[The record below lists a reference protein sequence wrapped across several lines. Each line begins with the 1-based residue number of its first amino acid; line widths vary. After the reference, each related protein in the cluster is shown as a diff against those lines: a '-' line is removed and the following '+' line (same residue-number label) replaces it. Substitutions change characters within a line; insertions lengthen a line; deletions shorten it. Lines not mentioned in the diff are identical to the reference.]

1 MIGGPNNDFLCGF
14 RLRLAEALRP
24 VQDGQLRRLDHFSL
38 TCGAAQSLTAAMS
51 FLREATVRAPV
62 FALAG
67 TMLAVVAAGGLIA
80 PSAWRS
86 WRMFEAADDPV
97 ARAELRLNDT
107 LTATRVAAEIDAA
120 LAAED
125 EGLANSFV
133 GLANEQGVPVDPR
146 QHARLDALRAD
157 SSRRAVR
164 DFFYGFANGRGDS
177 DAAFFGAVAADTTG
191 YGDLRDLW
199 NEGRKLV
206 TGEQADQLV
215 LGVAALGLAVNAA
228 AATAIVTSAG
238 GALPAVAPVRTGLTV
253 LKTAQKT
260 ARLPRPLVAA
270 LTRTAAKAI
279 DRDALKAAVATAP
292 DLAAAR
298 KAAQSVFR
306 AAALEEFR
314 TLGQDV
320 GKIYARI
327 GQRGAREALALAETP
342 SEVRQAARLAV
353 AKGTTAR
360 AIFRVLGRSA
370 LLVLALGMQAGAW
383 LFAFAWYLF
392 ALALLARQL
401 GLWLGRI
408 L

>member
-1 MIGGPNNDFLCGF
+1 M
-14 RLRLAEALRP
+14 AE
-24 VQDGQLRRLDHFSL
+24 
-38 TCGAAQSLTAAMS
+38 QSWVAAMWS
-51 FLREATVRAPV
+51 LRKAATPAV

-164 DFFYGFANGRGDS
+164 DFFYGFANGGGDS

-253 LKTAQKT
+253 IKTAQKT

-292 DLAAAR
+292 ADLAAAR

-342 SEVRQAARLAV
+342 GEVRQAARIAV